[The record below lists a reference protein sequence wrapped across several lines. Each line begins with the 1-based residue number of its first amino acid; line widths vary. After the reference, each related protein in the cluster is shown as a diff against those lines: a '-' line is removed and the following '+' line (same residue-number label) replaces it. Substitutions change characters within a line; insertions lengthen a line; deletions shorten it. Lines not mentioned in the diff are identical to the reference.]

1 MATIIKASG
10 PVRSSD
16 GASFNFDD
24 VTLRANSY
32 LDTMRLQAAEII
44 AKAQRDGEAIRKQAE
59 EEGRQAAIQ
68 AVEKVMEEKVGK
80 QLATL
85 IPAVKQATEQ
95 LLQAKHAWLTH
106 WEKAAIHVSAR
117 IAERVIR
124 KEIAHEPKITI
135 TLVREALE
143 LASGSAE
150 LQVRMNPHDITT
162 LGSNVEALLRELG
175 RQATAKVVSDATIS
189 PGGCCVDT
197 KFGVIDQQIEVQL
210 KRIEEELV

>member
-10 PVRSSD
+10 PIRSSD

-24 VTLRANSY
+24 VTMRANSY
-32 LDTMRLQAAEII
+32 LDTMRIQAAEIL
-44 AKAQRDGEAIRKQAE
+44 AKAHKDAEVIRKKAE
-59 EEGRQAAIQ
+59 EDGRQAAIQ

-85 IPAVKQATEQ
+85 IPAVKQAAEQ
-95 LLQAKHAWLTH
+95 LIQAKHAWLTH
-106 WEKAAIHVSAR
+106 WEKSAVHVSTR

-124 KEIAHEPKITI
+124 KEIERDPKITI
-135 TLVREALE
+135 ALIREALE

-150 LQVRMNPHDITT
+150 LQVRMNPGDVTT
-162 LGSNVEALLRELG
+162 LGSNVESLLRELG
-175 RQATAKVVSDATIS
+175 RQATAKVVADAAIS

-197 KFGVIDQQIEVQL
+197 KFGVIDQQIEEQL
-210 KRIEEELV
+210 RRIEEELI